1 MYVCRNY
8 TYETRERN
16 NIEKSR
22 GYLCEGNK
30 VEFRSKVSRFS
41 FSVILIYEK
50 NGKVV
55 EINFSQE

>member
-1 MYVCRNY
+1 MYVEIIRMKPEKGIISRNQED
-8 TYETRERN
+8 T
-16 NIEKSR
+16 S
-22 GYLCEGNK
+22 GNK

-50 NGKVV
+50 NGKMV